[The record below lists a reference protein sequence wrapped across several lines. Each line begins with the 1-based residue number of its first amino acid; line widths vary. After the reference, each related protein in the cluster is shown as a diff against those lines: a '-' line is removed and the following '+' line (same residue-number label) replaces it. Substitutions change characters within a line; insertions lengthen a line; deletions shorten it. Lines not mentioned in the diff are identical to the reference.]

1 MNPARR
7 PLRLGLV
14 GPLPPPSGGMA
25 NQTRQLAALLRAE
38 GLEVTIARTNE
49 PHRPA
54 WLGSLRGVRGLV
66 HQIPY
71 RRSLSALV
79 RQVDVLH
86 VMANSGWAWH
96 LLAAPAIQAGV
107 SRRVPVVVNYR
118 GGLAREFL
126 ARSAKSVLRTLRGA
140 DALVVPSHFLRE
152 VFGEHG
158 VQALIIPNV
167 VDLGVFSP
175 AARSAPRQGTHIVVT
190 RNLEALYGIDT
201 ALRAAALLRPQVPG
215 LRVSIA
221 GSGPERAALEQLAAS
236 LGVAD
241 IVRFTGRLDV
251 AEIVKLYH
259 DADIALNPSRAD
271 NTPNSLLEA
280 AACGVPL
287 VSTNVGG
294 VPYLVE
300 HGRSAW
306 LVPPDAPDQM
316 ADGVLRVLRDADL
329 RRTLLANAGALALSC
344 GWPSVK
350 QQWLDLYERLAAR
363 GSHRSLAAASER

>member
-1 MNPARR
+1 MSAPARQ
-7 PLRLGLV
+7 LRLGLV

-25 NQTRQLAALLRAE
+25 NQTRQLAALLRGE
-38 GLEVTIARTNE
+38 GLDVRIARTNE

-54 WLGSLRGVRGLV
+54 WLGSLRGVRGLA

-71 RRSLSALV
+71 RRALAALAQ
-79 RQVDVLH
+79 QVDVFH

-96 LLAAPAIQAGV
+96 LLAAPAINAAV
-107 SRRVPVVVNYR
+107 ARRVPVVVNYR

-126 ARSAKSVLRTLRGA
+126 AQSSKSVLRTLRGA
-140 DALVVPSHFLRE
+140 AALVVPSHFLKE
-152 VFGEHG
+152 VFGEYG
-158 VQALIIPNV
+158 VEARIIPNV
-167 VDLGVFSP
+167 VDLEVFSP
-175 AARSAPRQGTHIVVT
+175 VAARSDGGAHIVIT

-201 ALRAAALLRPQVPG
+201 ALRAVALLRARVPQIR
-215 LRVSIA
+215 LSIA
-221 GSGPERAALEQLAAS
+221 GTGPERAALEQLAAA

-241 IVRFTGRLDV
+241 IVRFTGRLEV
-251 AEIVKLYH
+251 AEIVKLYR
-259 DADIALNPSRAD
+259 DADVVLNPSRAD

-306 LVPPDAPDQM
+306 LVSPDSPQQM
-316 ADGVLRVLRDADL
+316 ADGIVQVLSEVSLRNTL
-329 RRTLLANAGALALSC
+329 RANATALANSC
-344 GWPSVK
+344 SWPVVK
-350 QQWLDLYERLAAR
+350 RQWLDLYEQLALNGAAR
-363 GSHRSLAAASER
+363 PLAAAAER